1 MRRQRQSS
9 PSPLALKL
17 PDGSAADS
25 PTQVVETFREYFH
38 GILNGPEPSSF
49 PTLNNRTFDSP
60 LESVDFTIPDIKKRL
75 RTCKPLQFNG
85 AGQRPSPDTQGS
97 CGCPG
102 PRFTTLF
109 RKCIDDGQIPTVW
122 REATITPIYKKGSRH
137 SPSSYRPISLTSIPC
152 KIFERVIKEKMLQH
166 LQSNNLV
173 SRSQHGFLPGRSC
186 ITNMLTLMDSLTQAY
201 DDGQISEAV
210 FIDFSKA
217 FDRVPHTPLLHKLK
231 AYGFEGKLWTFLK
244 NFLSERS
251 FSVKVS
257 SALSS
262 SSSVSSGV
270 PQGSVSA
277 PSSF

>member
-1 MRRQRQSS
+1 
-9 PSPLALKL
+9 
-17 PDGSAADS
+17 
-25 PTQVVETFREYFH
+25 
-38 GILNGPEPSSF
+38 
-49 PTLNNRTFDSP
+49 
-60 LESVDFTIPDIKKRL
+60 
-75 RTCKPLQFNG
+75 
-85 AGQRPSPDTQGS
+85 
-97 CGCPG
+97 
-102 PRFTTLF
+102 
-109 RKCIDDGQIPTVW
+109 
-122 REATITPIYKKGSRH
+122 
-137 SPSSYRPISLTSIPC
+137 
-152 KIFERVIKEKMLQH
+152 MLQH

-173 SRSQHGFLPGRSC
+173 SRSQHDFLPGRSC

-217 FDRVPHTPLLHKLK
+217 FDKVPHTPLLHKLK

-270 PQGSVSA
+270 SQGFCTR
-277 PSSF
+277 PPPLPNLR